1 MIRTPTSSTA
11 AITPRPVALPGLALF
26 GLTILLAGLAYLRTM
41 APGVFTLDSP
51 ELTVGAYSLG
61 IVHSPGYPVFMLVGH
76 LFLKL
81 PLGDVGMRM
90 NLLSALAA
98 AAAAGIITLMV
109 WWLTMRR
116 LAGVVAGLAFAFC
129 YYVWS
134 MAVIAEVYTF
144 QALLLVG
151 TLALLWQWRRR
162 GSFASLA
169 LAALL
174 AGLGAANNP
183 STVLWWPGFLVLAVT
198 TGARRTM
205 RIRHFVALGGA
216 LLLGLSALLYLPLR
230 SLAQPDF
237 VYVGSYDAAG
247 QFNAMDLSRPENLVW
262 YLSGRQFSWLVA
274 PYTMA
279 ELVGEFG
286 RTVGWLWAGFMGV
299 GLPLGLWGLW
309 TLYRRERFLALG
321 LALAAL
327 PHTLFFIAYG
337 APDKETMFLP
347 LFAVW
352 AIFLG
357 VGLAQLESMLPRR
370 GRPALLALPLALLLV
385 NLSYVDVSDF
395 RTPQENSVSRLVQ
408 ADSGAVVLAH
418 WGDAGA
424 MHYQQL
430 VKGLRADVT
439 VVNVFFISPED
450 LETLIDDSL
459 DSGRAVYA
467 TYSSGLPLDRIRLAS
482 VGSDFQLLPR
492 LPARSLSIRNP
503 ILQQRSK

>member
-1 MIRTPTSSTA
+1 MRLATA
-11 AITPRPVALPGLALF
+11 ARAANLPGAALF
-26 GLTILLAGLAYLRTM
+26 GLTALLAGLAYLRTV

-51 ELTVGAYSLG
+51 ELTAGAYSLG
-61 IVHSPGYPVFMLVGH
+61 IVHSPGYPVYMLAGN
-76 LFLKL
+76 LFLKI
-81 PLGDVGMRM
+81 PLGDVGLRM

-98 AAAAGIITLMV
+98 AAAAGIIALMV
-109 WWLTMRR
+109 WWMTARR
-116 LAGVVAGLAFAFC
+116 LAGVAAGLAFALCF
-129 YYVWS
+129 YVWS

-151 TLALLWQWRRR
+151 ALALLWQWRRHA
-162 GSFASLA
+162 SFANLA
-169 LAALL
+169 LATLL
-174 AGLGAANNP
+174 AGLSVANNP
-183 STVLWWPGFLVLAVT
+183 STVLWWPGLLVLAVAT
-198 TGARRTM
+198 DARRAL
-205 RIRHFVALGGA
+205 RLRHLVALGG
-216 LLLGLSALLYLPLR
+216 LLAVALSALLYLPLR
-230 SLAQPDF
+230 SLAGPAF

-247 QFNAMDLSRPENLVW
+247 QFNAMDLSRLDNLVW

-274 PYTMA
+274 PYTAA
-279 ELVGEFG
+279 ELLGEFG
-286 RTVGWLWAGFMGV
+286 RTVGWLWAGFLGV

-309 TLYRRERFLALG
+309 TLYRRDRSLALG

-357 VGLAQLESMLPRR
+357 VGLAQLEAMLPRR

-395 RTPQENSVSRLVQ
+395 RSSQEDSVSRLTR

-430 VKGLRADVT
+430 VNGLRTDVA
-439 VVNVFFISPED
+439 VINVFFISPED

-459 DSGRAVYA
+459 AGRRAVYA
-467 TYSSGLPLDRIRLAS
+467 TYSSGLPLDRVKLEA
-482 VGSDFQLLPR
+482 VGSDFQLVPR
-492 LPARSLSIRNP
+492 PPARNPSIRDP
-503 ILQQRSK
+503 ILQQRSKQ

>member
-1 MIRTPTSSTA
+1 MRQTA
-11 AITPRPVALPGLALF
+11 SNAVALF
-26 GLTILLAGLAYLRTM
+26 GLTSLLAALAYLRTA

-51 ELTVGAYSLG
+51 ELTVGAHSLG
-61 IVHSPGYPVFMLVGH
+61 IVHAPGYPVFMLVGH

-81 PLGDVGMRM
+81 PLGDVGLRM

-109 WWLTMRR
+109 WWLTERR
-116 LAGVVAGLAFAFC
+116 LAGVVAGLAFALC

-151 TLALLWQWRRR
+151 TLALLWQWRHRA
-162 GSFASLA
+162 SFASLA

-174 AGLGAANNP
+174 AGLAAANNP
-183 STVLWWPGFLVLAVT
+183 STVLWWPGYLVLAVAT
-198 TGARRTM
+198 DARRTL
-205 RIRHFVALGGA
+205 RLRHFAALCGV

-230 SLAQPDF
+230 SLAEPAF

-247 QFNAMDLSRPENLVW
+247 QFNAMDLSRLENLVW

-274 PYTMA
+274 PYTAA
-279 ELVGEFG
+279 ELAREAG
-286 RTVGWLWAGFMGV
+286 RTVGWLWAGFLGV

-357 VGLAQLESMLPRR
+357 AGLAQLQSMLPQQ

-395 RTPQENSVSRLVQ
+395 RAPQENSVSRLVR
-408 ADSGAVVLAH
+408 ADPGAVVLAH

-430 VKGLRADVT
+430 VNGLRVDVS
-439 VVNVFFISPED
+439 VINVFFISPED
-450 LETLIDDSL
+450 LNTLIDDSL
-459 DSGRAVYA
+459 AEGRAVYA
-467 TYSSGLPLDRIRLAS
+467 TYSSGLPLDRVRLAS
-482 VGSDFQLLPR
+482 IGSDFQLTPR
-492 LPARSLSIRNP
+492 PPATNLSVRNP
-503 ILQQRSK
+503 ILQQRSKQ